1 MRHQLPWSRGR
12 LVLLLALALMSWT
25 LWRPATVVWAGSG
38 PAGPPALPR
47 VHDATVSA
55 LAPQVP
61 GGGGALGAPPHE
73 CQDPWE
79 VLNPLANCYV
89 DPTHPIRDAVG
100 TAITSALTA
109 WVVSVC
115 DDLAAA
121 LGTVFDWAGLTE
133 PADPRSPQ
141 GVLASTPAAFSY
153 AHPVVLQYWAI
164 TRLAADGALAL
175 LFLLTG
181 FEIMMSTRVGRSYEG
196 ALDALRHI
204 LLAALLANVSLDL
217 LRLIIEVS
225 NGLCATVG
233 GAVALPAC
241 LTTGGGDETVA
252 HALFRLLYLVVAT
265 LVLVLV
271 QLLVRLALLDLLI
284 ILSPLGLLCYA
295 SPRAPRWAQL
305 WTHLFVATALQ
316 QLQELLALH
325 VSSDLLTQLPAAG
338 SSTTVGILLGCASL
352 LLVFRL
358 PLLLRGMTLLGALPT
373 VAGMASALGEDGAR
387 RAAARD
393 AQADK
398 RSRTQ
403 RAAGAGGRP

>member
-1 MRHQLPWSRGR
+1 MRHQLPWPRGR
-12 LVLLLALALMSWT
+12 LVLLLTIGLMSWI
-25 LWRPATVVWAGSG
+25 LWRPAAAVAVGSG
-38 PAGPPALPR
+38 PASPPALPR
-47 VHDATVSA
+47 VQDATVSA
-55 LAPQVP
+55 PLPHIP
-61 GGGGALGAPPHE
+61 GGADALGTPPHA

-79 VLNPLANCYV
+79 ALNPLANCYV
-89 DPTHPIRDAVG
+89 DPTRPLRDALG

-141 GVLASTPAAFSY
+141 GLLASTPAAFSY
-153 AHPVVLQYWAI
+153 AHPVVLRYWAVA
-164 TRLAADGALAL
+164 RLAADGALAL

-225 NGLCATVG
+225 NGLCAAVG
-233 GAVALPAC
+233 GAVALPAG

-265 LVLVLV
+265 LVLV

-295 SPRAPRWAQL
+295 SPRAARWAQL

-316 QLQELLALH
+316 QFLQLVALH

-338 SSTTVGILLGCASL
+338 SGTTVGILLGCASL

-358 PLLLRGMTLLGALPT
+358 PLLLRGMTMLGTLPT
-373 VAGMASALGEDGAR
+373 VAGMASALGEDGER
-387 RAAARD
+387 RATARD
-393 AQADK
+393 AQAEK
-398 RSRTQ
+398 WARTQ
-403 RAAGAGGRP
+403 RTAGAGGGP